1 MRSSSV
7 HSRSTTHTGR
17 LCSGRIASTMLP
29 SLGGA
34 MRCDAVHGSA
44 ISKPVGYTR
53 SGHMQTPEPIGYRD
67 VPGLSVRG
75 DDQRDLLAV
84 GAELRGHGR
93 DLGDHL
99 LDVPAQR
106 RAAVGARVEGLS
118 HFRAEVTT
126 TCVHQEL
133 LSIIKHLPSVVGGVV
148 YM

>member
-1 MRSSSV
+1 
-7 HSRSTTHTGR
+7 
-17 LCSGRIASTMLP
+17 
-29 SLGGA
+29 
-34 MRCDAVHGSA
+34 
-44 ISKPVGYTR
+44 
-53 SGHMQTPEPIGYRD
+53 
-67 VPGLSVRG
+67 
-75 DDQRDLLAV
+75 
-84 GAELRGHGR
+84 
-93 DLGDHL
+93 